1 MGRDLNETVNNLPCL
16 LTAPKQHRQ
25 TLESLKMGSY
35 LNQTKNNR
43 SCLLVAVTH
52 RDQTLESFE
61 MGCALKETEN
71 NWPAMC
77 ANSMYT
83 TRIKFRKLGKWAVI

>member
-35 LNQTKNNR
+35 LNQTKNNG
-43 SCLLVAVTH
+43 SCVLVAVTQ
-52 RDQTLESFE
+52 RDQTLES
-61 MGCALKETEN
+61 LKNE
-71 NWPAMC
+71 
-77 ANSMYT
+77 
-83 TRIKFRKLGKWAVI
+83 L